1 MQFSQYAR
9 WLKAAGITLG
19 VFTLASLLIGR
30 FWWPS
35 ESGAWEKSIRLL
47 SCLALLLLLGQLFV
61 ERARLASAAFVL
73 FLMFWAGLLFNALG
87 ADSPSSVKQLSLI
100 LVFTLMVI
108 TLGGRDGRLWR
119 VVLGIGALSGA
130 AFAGFSMVHKLALGQ
145 FVLAYRS
152 MNIHDSGVPG
162 VADFGITIEAGMH
175 YAFSFLVAIWLM
187 MRSRRLPA
195 ILLWGA
201 CALIQGAYL
210 YFTFSRAA
218 WGVALMG
225 GVLLILSLSHGRVRL
240 ASSVA
245 LAVGALAVLA
255 AGYRQIAYE
264 FADRGLTNRDQV
276 WRTVIDR
283 IGEHWWFGHGSHTDL
298 GEVFLSTGEVVHNPH
313 SLYLEVLYQFGGV
326 GLASLLVIFAATLW
340 ALWSCRDA
348 LARLWF
354 AVLAPAAIVFAVE
367 MHFFVAAPNVVWM
380 WFWLPMAG
388 ALAVIGQ
395 NRIDHRHAYVA
406 ARTLSAQP
414 A

>member
-1 MQFSQYAR
+1 MQSSQYLR
-9 WLKAAGITLG
+9 WLKAVGVAVA
-19 VFTLASLLIGR
+19 VFTLVSLLIGR

-35 ESGAWEKSIRLL
+35 ESGNWEKSLRMF
-47 SCLALLLLLGQLFV
+47 SCLSLLLLAGELFIQ
-61 ERARLASAAFVL
+61 RARLKSVPFVL
-73 FLMFWAGLLFNALG
+73 FLLFLGGLLANAI
-87 ADSPSSVKQLSLI
+87 ATDSPSSVKQLLLI
-100 LVFTLMVI
+100 LVFTLMVM
-108 TLGGRDGRLWR
+108 TLGGEDSRLWR
-119 VVLGIGALSGA
+119 LVLGVAALSGA
-130 AFAGFSMVHKLALGQ
+130 AFAGFSMLHKAALGQ
-145 FVLAYRS
+145 FVLAYRA
-152 MNIHDSGVPG
+152 MYIHDSGVPG

-187 MRSRRLPA
+187 MRSRRIPVV
-195 ILLWGA
+195 LLWFA

-218 WGVALMG
+218 WGVALFG
-225 GVLLILSLSHGRVRL
+225 GLLLLLSLSRGRVRL
-240 ASSVA
+240 AS
-245 LAVGALAVLA
+245 VGALAVGGLA
-255 AGYRQIAYE
+255 VLAVGYRHIAYE

-276 WRTVIDR
+276 WRAVINR

-298 GEVFLSTGEVVHNPH
+298 GEVFLTTGEVVHNPH

-340 ALWSCRDA
+340 ALWNCRDS

-354 AVLAPAAIVFAVE
+354 AMLASAAIVFAVE

-380 WFWLPMAG
+380 WFWVPMAG

-395 NRIDHRHAYVA
+395 HRSDRPR
-406 ARTLSAQP
+406 ARQLPVLGAHP